1 MPFESKRQQRAAFGG
16 HIPGISK
23 TKAKEWAK
31 KTDFARLPE
40 RAPAEK
46 GKPTLLSKK
55 ASGDMQYFRDHPEKL
70 KEKRERDK
78 KAGVASFLR
87 RRRILK
93 DFKKAF
99 GDQVEQPGT
108 QKNVF
113 DTYQR
118 EKESALAELFSKLA
132 YALPGPGQVRSAA
145 QSVGKFRGMA
155 SQNFLKPP
163 GPAASRHVINP
174 RLSVANTLKTRV

>member
-31 KTDFARLPE
+31 KTDFSRLPE

-46 GKPTLLSKK
+46 GKPTLLS
-55 ASGDMQYFRDHPEKL
+55 
-70 KEKRERDK
+70 K

-99 GDQVEQPGT
+99 GDQLEQPGT

-113 DTYQR
+113 DAYQR
-118 EKESALAELFSKLA
+118 EKESALVELFTKIA
-132 YALPGPGQVRSAA
+132 FALPQPGQVRSSSKA
-145 QSVGKFRGMA
+145 VGKFTGMA